1 MRIQHVTL
9 ATLTASLAILSSSFL
24 VGCGKKNK
32 PAEDAT
38 TVQIDNDDEFDDG
51 MEMMQEKGGMNEE
64 KVTKT
69 FRRLQPDLSKCLLDS
84 GKAADYLYGD
94 VAFLVVVDQ
103 GGKAMQAYA
112 ERSNLGSYAAERCM
126 LDVLRASRWPKPVG
140 GLTGDARNG
149 MGYDAPPDI
158 RPPVEWTE
166 EDIEETLTEEENAEM
181 LNACGGGGPFEIT
194 MYVSPSGRVL
204 SAGVAH
210 TVENGDETAS
220 CLVGALEGMTFN
232 SPGSWRAKVTFRR

>member
-1 MRIQHVTL
+1 MRSQPLKVVSLVTSL
-9 ATLTASLAILSSSFL
+9 SVLGLTLL
-24 VGCGKKNK
+24 VGCGKKDK

-38 TVQIDNDDEFDDG
+38 TVQIDNNDEFDDG
-51 MEMMQEKGGMNEE
+51 REMMQEKGGMNED

-69 FRRLQPDLSKCLLDS
+69 FERLQPNLTQCLMSS
-84 GKAADYLYGD
+84 GKGADYLYGD
-94 VAFLVVVDQ
+94 VAFLVVVDRK
-103 GGKAMQAYA
+103 GEAVQAYT
-112 ERSNLGSYAAERCM
+112 ERSNLGSYDAEKCM
-126 LDVLRASRWPKPVG
+126 LDVLRKSRWPKPVG

-158 RPPVEWTE
+158 RPPVEWSA
-166 EDIEETLTEEENAEM
+166 EDIEETLTEEENAET
-181 LNACGGGGPFEIT
+181 LNACGRGGPYEIT

-210 TVENGDETAS
+210 TVENGEETAS
-220 CLVGALEGMTFN
+220 CIVGALEGMKFN